1 MTFFRAST
9 FLAAG
14 PASERRRS
22 KLSVLHCG
30 GETDECC
37 LVRVSDLAVGGKQ
50 RCNCFGMLEL
60 HLPWLELTIITPL
73 IGALLIC
80 RLSDPEVARKR
91 ALIVT
96 GLTLFL
102 ALGAWEDFSTLHT
115 FEAHDH
121 WDVIS
126 PVLGD
131 DAVVIDELSAPLL
144 PLAAL
149 LYFLMTL
156 STLRTKVRRFPFAWT
171 LVSLTLVLAMLSC
184 RSHWG
189 VIGLLPAQ
197 AIPPAIELRS
207 RGRSTRVFLI
217 HMALFIGLLAG
228 GWAMIDAEGPKA
240 EHSIW
245 AIGML
250 IAAVL
255 VRSGCVPVHC
265 WMTDLFENATLG
277 TALLYVTPMA
287 GAYTAVRLVL
297 PVAPDWALQTI
308 ALLSLFTAVSRRQLR
323 DLGVE
328 RWRADVGDHLRGV
341 PNTRRWNRGGSAR
354 RGALRA

>member
-217 HMALFIGLLAG
+217 HMALFRSSTCRPRWLPRFTGKTLAACWG
-228 GWAMIDAEGPKA
+228 SSDDSPGCHSRSLQWNQPGPCLGSDYSPAGDLHLSSPSGTEDAANTLPGRT
-240 EHSIW
+240 SR
-245 AIGML
+245 GRRRV
-250 IAAVL
+250 AV
-255 VRSGCVPVHC
+255 
-265 WMTDLFENATLG
+265 TL
-277 TALLYVTPMA
+277 
-287 GAYTAVRLVL
+287 
-297 PVAPDWALQTI
+297 D
-308 ALLSLFTAVSRRQLR
+308 
-323 DLGVE
+323 
-328 RWRADVGDHLRGV
+328 
-341 PNTRRWNRGGSAR
+341 R
-354 RGALRA
+354 RGRPERGAKY